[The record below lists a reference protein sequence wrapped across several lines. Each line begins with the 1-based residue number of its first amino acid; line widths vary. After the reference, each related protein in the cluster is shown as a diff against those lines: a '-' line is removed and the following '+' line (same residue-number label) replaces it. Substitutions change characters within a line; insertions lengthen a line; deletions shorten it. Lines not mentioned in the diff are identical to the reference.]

1 MGTEKD
7 AEVDK
12 EKSESIEKVEEKTE
26 TANEE
31 AKEKKDVLQTEE
43 SVEKDKEQNEDQ
55 KTTPTEIEEDF
66 ILPLENLVKHV
77 TWTNN
82 DAEYYLKEVNTK
94 KILSEKVKN
103 DAMSQMLQA
112 FVDLKPISQPSPA
125 AARMGPKSAQ
135 QQKTTPQ
142 NRNQKGGPQK
152 RGADGDCDVVMERIT
167 KVSKPASPR
176 VKTEDEILL

>member
-26 TANEE
+26 TANED
-31 AKEKKDVLQTEE
+31 AKEKKDVVQTEE
-43 SVEKDKEQNEDQ
+43 SVEKDKEKNEDQ
-55 KTTPTEIEEDF
+55 KTTTTEIEEDF

-103 DAMSQMLQA
+103 DAM
-112 FVDLKPISQPSPA
+112 
-125 AARMGPKSAQ
+125 
-135 QQKTTPQ
+135 
-142 NRNQKGGPQK
+142 
-152 RGADGDCDVVMERIT
+152 
-167 KVSKPASPR
+167 
-176 VKTEDEILL
+176 